1 MVLHKKMYQ
10 ALGTLVGKLFLLAKG
25 VVAPFFPWTSL
36 STGLCHV
43 GGEDQTMAQAY
54 AKTSHLPPPGMQLA
68 LSPSALR
75 WQHPK
80 KLRSKG
86 SGTRNRSVSA

>member
-43 GGEDQTMAQAY
+43 GGEDQTMAQA
-54 AKTSHLPPPGMQLA
+54 
-68 LSPSALR
+68 
-75 WQHPK
+75 
-80 KLRSKG
+80 
-86 SGTRNRSVSA
+86 